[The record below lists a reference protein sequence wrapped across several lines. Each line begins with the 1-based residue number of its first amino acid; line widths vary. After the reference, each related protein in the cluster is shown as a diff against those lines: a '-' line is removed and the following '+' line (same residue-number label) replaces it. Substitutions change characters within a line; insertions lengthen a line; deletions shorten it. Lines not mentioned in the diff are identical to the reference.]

1 MLHSL
6 NPPQSHRS
14 HDRCIST
21 ALLFILPLM
30 FLSACFTETL
40 LQPSDGK
47 ALTSFAFLASTNEKF
62 LENDVVGIIDE

>member
-1 MLHSL
+1 MLY
-6 NPPQSHRS
+6 
-14 HDRCIST
+14 
-21 ALLFILPLM
+21 AVLFILPLM

-47 ALTSFAFLASTNEKF
+47 ALTSFAFLASTNEKV